1 MSKTWIKILL
11 AFLFLLAAAALAVGA
26 WRAGVEHNHQQAVV
40 AAEALYTEGHY
51 AEAREAFLALEMN
64 DRADDCDEQVRRLAY
79 EAAEALLQQEKF
91 AEAKEAF
98 RALGDYRDAAAM
110 VTACD
115 FVRAGTLV
123 RDGNYGDA
131 IRLLQ
136 ELGEY
141 PGAAELIAKTQEA
154 LYVKA
159 REATY
164 ACRMDEAIALWNDL
178 GEFRDS
184 ANLRQRCQERI
195 VHMVEGTEAA
205 DEFSQYV
212 GADIGTGT
220 LYWHR
225 VGQIFVPKDAGPET
239 KCLIFFPGG
248 YDESLPNAYMGEMI
262 YDPTPPNAIMLFVH
276 SNGFYNMADKVEDCY
291 RALEQAAIHHN
302 IFLHDLVLL
311 GASNGAYIAS
321 RAAAWLY
328 ENHGLPAT
336 CVMTFD
342 AGSHWA
348 MLDYFLTPEE
358 CDVTAGIGTRFML
371 LEEAGIGMNVRAIEL
386 LVAHGNNVTV
396 ARCLEDGHEQII
408 YDAIRYGMVDWA
420 LGEGQ
425 LPNNANYSY
434 HPLDPSS
441 TYPVG
446 D

>member
-26 WRAGVEHNHQQAVV
+26 WRAGVEHKHQQAAD

-136 ELGEY
+136 ELGKY
-141 PGAAELIAKTQEA
+141 PGAAELIAETQEA

-358 CDVTAGIGTRFML
+358 CDVTAGIGTL
-371 LEEAGIGMNVRAIEL
+371 LL
-386 LVAHGNNVTV
+386 
-396 ARCLEDGHEQII
+396 
-408 YDAIRYGMVDWA
+408 IRVYRRK
-420 LGEGQ
+420 LSR
-425 LPNNANYSY
+425 L
-434 HPLDPSS
+434 
-441 TYPVG
+441 
-446 D
+446 

>member
-1 MSKTWIKILL
+1 MSKNWIKILL
-11 AFLFLLAAAALAVGA
+11 GALFLLSAAALAVGA
-26 WRAGVEHNHQQAVV
+26 WRAGVERKHQQAID
-40 AAEALYTEGHY
+40 AAEALYEEGHY
-51 AEAREAFLALEMN
+51 AEAKEAFLALEMG
-64 DRADDCDEQVRRLAY
+64 DRAEDCDEQTRRLAY
-79 EAAEALLQQEKF
+79 EAAQALLAKEHF

-98 RALGDYRDAAAM
+98 RALGDYRDAAEM
-110 VTACD
+110 LTACD

-123 RDGNYGDA
+123 RDGNYADA
-131 IRLLQ
+131 LRLLT
-136 ELGEY
+136 ELGDY
-141 PGAAELIAKTQEA
+141 PGAAELIDQVREMLYAKA
-154 LYVKA
+154 L
-159 REATY
+159 EATY

-178 GEFRDS
+178 GDYRDS
-184 ANLRQRCQERI
+184 LNLRQRCQERI
-195 VHMVEGTEAA
+195 VHVAEGT
-205 DEFSQYV
+205 DEPVNYSEYA

-220 LYWHR
+220 LYWTR
-225 VGQIFVPKDAGPET
+225 VGQVFVPRNPGPET
-239 KCLIFFPGG
+239 RCLIFFPGG

-276 SNGFYNMADKVEDCY
+276 SNGFYSMADKVEDCY
-291 RALEQAAIHHN
+291 QALEQAAIKHN

-328 ENHGLPAT
+328 ENHGLPAS

-358 CDVTAGIGTRFML
+358 CSVTAGIGTRFML
-371 LEEAGIGMNVRAIEL
+371 LEESGIGMNVRAIEL

-396 ARCLEDGHEQII
+396 ARCVEDGHEQII